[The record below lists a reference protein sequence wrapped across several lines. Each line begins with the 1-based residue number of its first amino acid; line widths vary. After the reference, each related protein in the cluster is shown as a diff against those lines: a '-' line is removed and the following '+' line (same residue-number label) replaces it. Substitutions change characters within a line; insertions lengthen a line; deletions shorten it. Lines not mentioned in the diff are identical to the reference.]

1 VFIHGE
7 KSYILTKLCVN
18 SGNNYYK
25 EFSPEFL
32 CIHGEKSYILTKL
45 CVNSGNN
52 YYKEFSPEF
61 LCIHI
66 HDFTESNHHDIYAY

>member
-7 KSYILTKLCVN
+7 NSYVLTKLCVN

-32 CIHGEKSYILTKL
+32 CILI
-45 CVNSGNN
+45 
-52 YYKEFSPEF
+52 
-61 LCIHI
+61 
-66 HDFTESNHHDIYAY
+66 